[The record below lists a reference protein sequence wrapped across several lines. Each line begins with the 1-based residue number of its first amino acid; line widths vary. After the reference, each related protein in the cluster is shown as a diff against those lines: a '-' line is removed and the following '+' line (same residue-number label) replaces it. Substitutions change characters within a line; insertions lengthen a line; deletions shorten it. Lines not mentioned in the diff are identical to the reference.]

1 MKVQVLKTVISTISL
16 AVLLFFGNVLF
27 LNNTHFNSRFESY
40 QVSLEF
46 IYFVFTLFSVVI
58 LTTLIIVE
66 KKNKDIVGMTF
77 MLITTFKAALSY
89 FIFSNVISSDN
100 ENRIERINFF
110 IVFSIF
116 LTIETLII
124 IRLLN
129 KKQ

>member
-1 MKVQVLKTVISTISL
+1 MKVQVLKTIISIILL
-16 AVLLFFGNVLF
+16 ALLLFFGNKLF
-27 LNNTHFNSRFESY
+27 LENTHFNCSFESY

-100 ENRIERINFF
+100 ENKIERINFF
-110 IVFSIF
+110 VVFILF
-116 LTIETLII
+116 LIIETLIT